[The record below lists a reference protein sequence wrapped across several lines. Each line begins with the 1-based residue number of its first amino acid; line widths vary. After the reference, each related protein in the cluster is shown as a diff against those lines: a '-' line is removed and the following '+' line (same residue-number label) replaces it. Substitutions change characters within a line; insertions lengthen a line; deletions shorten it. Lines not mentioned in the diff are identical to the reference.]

1 MSTENDEL
9 RDRDAR
15 LGKEFDNS
23 RVHPD
28 GFQDPS
34 GEYPRTPYFYGPST
48 NLAARGIKR
57 NELYIGGGNIDMDL
71 DLDEPVTSMYPY
83 NQVDESRS
91 GHIIE
96 IDDTP
101 GGERILIKHR
111 TGAGVEIRPDGS
123 VVVATR
129 NNLVHIVHGDN
140 KVIVEG
146 DAHLAYNGNLD
157 IDVSGD
163 MNVKVGGNYNV
174 EVGNDEKH
182 TVSGN
187 RRNKVYGNSGD
198 AVIGN
203 RSETTTEVFTETT
216 LGNKNSI
223 VGGNHK
229 EMIEGTNTVSSSGDM
244 KIATQATG
252 AISANNMNVAGQNI
266 SVFGATGVIG
276 GETVTMY
283 YQNAFGKSAT
293 YTDGVTSP
301 NFTGDLTGRADEA
314 INADNSVFAAKSP
327 AASGGPN
334 GWENDDTPT
343 DDTQPD
349 GLTDQSSINAGVL
362 ADYLGNSTLG
372 TPTVIVD
379 AADELKNALDDTS
392 FSGGVANRPLNTR
405 EVRSKMRDGATFVNS
420 RFVTQQV
427 SRGVLNPEYTRSA
440 PPVVGRVT
448 GKEPTTF
455 LGLKFLGQIEPAGA
469 TRRVKPR
476 PSAKPIIPDPRYNPN
491 LQTEITPKTKLS
503 RGVTLAKFLGGRG
516 DKVSIDH
523 IVGLDNRKAIA
534 RQFYL
539 HAEAMKSVSED
550 TGKFKDHRMVV
561 TEGLYRKAPGE
572 TLTSGSFNDK
582 AQKGLVVV
590 YELLDQNGKID
601 LLKTFDLA
609 VHLKDNLFY
618 NKISLSYD
626 YFNPSGELH
635 CEIIIEMPEVSSTFI
650 AQYNMEVETLFNN
663 KVQAN
668 KEFIE
673 ILQN

>member
-9 RDRDAR
+9 KDRDAL
-15 LGKEFDNS
+15 LGKEFDLG

-48 NLAARGIKR
+48 NLAARGVKR
-57 NELYIGGGNIDMDL
+57 NELYIGGGNVDMDL
-71 DLDEPVTSMYPY
+71 DLEEPVTSMYPF

-101 GGERILIKHR
+101 GGERILIRHR
-111 TGAGVEIRPDGS
+111 TGAGVEVRPDGS

-146 DAHLAYNGNLD
+146 DAQLAYNGNLD

-174 EVGNDEKH
+174 EVGNDERH

-198 AVIGN
+198 AVVGN

-223 VGGNHK
+223 VGSNYK
-229 EMIEGTNTVSSSGDM
+229 EVIAGTNTVSSAGNM
-244 KIATQATG
+244 KITTQATG
-252 AISANNMNVAGQNI
+252 AINANNMNIAAQNM
-266 SVFGATGVIG
+266 SVFGATGTIG
-276 GETVTMY
+276 GDTVTMY
-283 YQNAFGKSAT
+283 YQNAFAKSAT
-293 YTDGVTSP
+293 YTDGVTAP
-301 NFTGDLTGRADEA
+301 TFTGDLTGRADEA
-314 INADNSVFAAKSP
+314 I
-327 AASGGPN
+327 ASDTAVWASKGGGPGGPD
-334 GWENDDTPT
+334 GWTNVDTPT
-343 DDTQPD
+343 DTEQTERPTS
-349 GLTDQSSINAGVL
+349 GILS
-362 ADYLGNSTLG
+362 DYLGNSTLG

-379 AADELKNALDDTS
+379 AGNELKNALDDTT

-405 EVRSKMRDGATFVNS
+405 EVRSKLRDGNTLANTTFI
-420 RFVTQQV
+420 TQQV
-427 SRGVLNPEYTRSA
+427 GRGVLNPEYARGA
-440 PPVVGRVT
+440 PPLVGRVT
-448 GKEPTTF
+448 DKEPTTF
-455 LGLKFLGQIEPAGA
+455 LGIKFLGQIEPSGA

-476 PSAKPIIPDPRYNPN
+476 PSAKSILPDPRYNPN
-491 LQTEITPKTKLS
+491 LQTEITPKTKLG

-539 HAEAMKSVSED
+539 QAETLKAVSED

-572 TLTSGSFNDK
+572 TLTAGSFNDL
-582 AQKGLVVV
+582 AQNGRVVV
-590 YELLDQNGKID
+590 YELLDQNGNID

-618 NKISLSYD
+618 DKISLSYD
-626 YFNPSGELH
+626 YFDPSGKLH
-635 CEIIIEMPEVSSTFI
+635 AEIIVQMPEVDSTFV
-650 AQYNMEVETLFNN
+650 ARYNMQIETLFNN

-668 KEFIE
+668 KEFVE
-673 ILQN
+673 IVQN